1 VYTGLPVEQS
11 ERAKV
16 LEKLRASA
24 VVTYGEGRTGEAR
37 MQEALESAATVLW
50 RVEREDLDPLELE
63 PWHHV

>member
-1 VYTGLPVEQS
+1 MYAGLPMEQS
-11 ERAKV
+11 ERSKV
-16 LEKLRASA
+16 LEELRASA
-24 VVTYGEGRTGEAR
+24 IVTYGEAHTGEAR

>member
-1 VYTGLPVEQS
+1 MEQS
-11 ERAKV
+11 ERSKV
-16 LEKLRASA
+16 LEELRASA
-24 VVTYGEGRTGEAR
+24 IVTYGEARTGEVR